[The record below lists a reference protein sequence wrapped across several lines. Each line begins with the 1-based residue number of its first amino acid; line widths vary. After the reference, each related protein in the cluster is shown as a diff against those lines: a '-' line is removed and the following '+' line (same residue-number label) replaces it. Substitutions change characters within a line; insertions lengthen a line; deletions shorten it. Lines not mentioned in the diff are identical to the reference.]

1 MKKGKSEEWAQEHAQ
16 AECDAILKRRDPLNF
31 GMTSNGDILGL
42 SGNDYYIFWL
52 MKKGDEQGKIWKYV
66 DELDSTRTLYN
77 ERVDSVSS
85 NFKYIVRNERNIKNS
100 GDLKYLLKLKPA
112 QWDDIGVF
120 VDKDSLYFDF
130 SDSSKAKI
138 LKKYNINL
146 KSIPL
151 K

>member
-1 MKKGKSEEWAQEHAQ
+1 
-16 AECDAILKRRDPLNF
+16 
-31 GMTSNGDILGL
+31 
-42 SGNDYYIFWL
+42 